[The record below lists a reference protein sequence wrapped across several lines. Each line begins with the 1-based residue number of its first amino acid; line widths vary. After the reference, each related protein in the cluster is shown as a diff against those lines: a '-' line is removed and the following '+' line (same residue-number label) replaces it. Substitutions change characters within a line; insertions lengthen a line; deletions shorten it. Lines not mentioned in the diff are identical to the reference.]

1 MFATTDMGP
10 RLAARGITL
19 SREQVYRAGHGRAG
33 GTGSSLPVLAGRCAT
48 SWTAVPAT

>member
-19 SREQVYRAGHGRAG
+19 SREQVYRLV
-33 GTGSSLPVLAGRCAT
+33 TGVPNGSACPSSRRCAT